1 MSTPLSGYLLGLS
14 ALVDAGVEFV
24 LVGVGG
30 INFYARD
37 ASHAFTTLD
46 LDLLLAPTVENLRAA
61 IRALSERGYVFET
74 GGEPFL
80 DVDETVVLAAV
91 VGQGACLGARHES
104 AGQLDLMLS
113 IRGFS
118 FAEMADD
125 ARAFR
130 VGEIVVRVG
139 RLEKLLRSKE
149 RSGRPKDIEFLRR
162 FAAEGD
168 EEGDG

>member
-1 MSTPLSGYLLGLS
+1 MSTPPSGYRLGVS

-37 ASHAFTTLD
+37 ASDAFTTLD
-46 LDLLLAPTVENLRAA
+46 LDR
-61 IRALSERGYVFET
+61 
-74 GGEPFL
+74 
-80 DVDETVVLAAV
+80 
-91 VGQGACLGARHES
+91 
-104 AGQLDLMLS
+104 MLS
-113 IRGFS
+113 IRGFP

-130 VGEIVVRVG
+130 VGEVGVRAG
-139 RLEKLLRSKE
+139 RLEKLLRSQE
-149 RSGRPKDIEFLRR
+149 PSGRPKEIEFLRR